1 MARRMKTMSFAKW
14 KVAHKQVLMCGLGAA
29 VGAIEAPLIRQ
40 YMPGVVS
47 PDIPAPWGNNDVFWP
62 CILGAGALGAS
73 FFVRKV
79 DINSV
84 LIGFGTVSL
93 ITGLLRGAFP
103 EYGFQGRAATARAA
117 RPRLRSAR
125 PMVRRAANRASGVG
139 PMTPTGI
146 PPATVLA

>member
-1 MARRMKTMSFAKW
+1 MSFAKW
-14 KVAHKQVLMCGLGAA
+14 KIAHKQVLYCGLGAA
-29 VGAIEAPLIRQ
+29 IGAIEAPLIRQ

-79 DINSV
+79 DVNSV

-103 EYGFQGRAATARAA
+103 DYGFQSRARPSARLRAA
-117 RPRLRSAR
+117 RPIAR
-125 PMVRRAANRASGVG
+125 TASNIRTAAQRMQGIS
-139 PMTPTGI
+139 PLTPTGI